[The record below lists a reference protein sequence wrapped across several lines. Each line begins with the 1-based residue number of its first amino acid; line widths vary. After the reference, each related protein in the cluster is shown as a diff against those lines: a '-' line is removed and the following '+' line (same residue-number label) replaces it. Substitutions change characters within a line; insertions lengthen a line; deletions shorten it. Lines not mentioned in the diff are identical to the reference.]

1 MTQEECYRCQI
12 HYPSQKQHAVC
23 LMLFEEQIE
32 YYLEDALNLVLDDT
46 QVKED
51 WSKAIEKQFP
61 EQDISSILL
70 FEC

>member
-1 MTQEECYRCQI
+1 MSDSLPKSKTTCCLPY
-12 HYPSQKQHAVC
+12 

>member
-1 MTQEECYRCQI
+1 
-12 HYPSQKQHAVC
+12 
-23 LMLFEEQIE
+23 MLFEEQIE

-70 FEC
+70 FECWLW